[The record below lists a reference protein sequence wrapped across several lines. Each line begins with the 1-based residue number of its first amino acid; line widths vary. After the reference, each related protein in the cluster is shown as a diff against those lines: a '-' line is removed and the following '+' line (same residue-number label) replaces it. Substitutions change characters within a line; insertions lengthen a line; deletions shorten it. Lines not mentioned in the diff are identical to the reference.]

1 MKIIV
6 PTTTDSNLTIYM
18 MVFMLLMTIVNL
30 MKNTFNLG
38 YFKYSDETKMEI
50 LLAIKAFF
58 TVFTSLKY
66 IKSLNI
72 FDSDLDKAHDK
83 SLERVNQTLELFGGK
98 LNLPYEFTYTLVG
111 MMAAI
116 LTFSTVRLNIRFSY
130 YFYILTKNSS

>member
-18 MVFMLLMTIVNL
+18 MVFMVLMTIVNL

-66 IKSLNI
+66 IKSSNI

-83 SLERVNQTLELFGGK
+83 SLERVN
-98 LNLPYEFTYTLVG
+98 
-111 MMAAI
+111 
-116 LTFSTVRLNIRFSY
+116 
-130 YFYILTKNSS
+130 